1 MVRSLGRLGV
11 GGAKVDWTGYYQGEQ
26 RHRVV
31 LPTYPFERQRYWVEA
46 GGGKAAA
53 ATASSA
59 APLQKKPDVA
69 DWFYVPSWK
78 RSALPHFAPDP
89 SLQGVNVMVFLDE
102 LGLGMELSMLLRQ
115 AGHTV
120 VEVLPGES
128 FTRESHSRHIV
139 RPDCYDDYDALLKDL
154 ASRGQSPQLI
164 CHLWMV
170 TAGRSGE
177 AKLQERGFYSL
188 LSLA

>member
-1 MVRSLGRLGV
+1 
-11 GGAKVDWTGYYQGEQ
+11 AKVDWKGYYQGEQ

-78 RSALPHFAPDP
+78 RSGPPEVYCRDKGTRNFLIFNDEC
-89 SLQGVNVMVFLDE
+89 GV
-102 LGLGMELSMLLRQ
+102 GS
-115 AGHTV
+115 A
-120 VEVLPGES
+120 
-128 FTRESHSRHIV
+128 
-139 RPDCYDDYDALLKDL
+139 L
-154 ASRGQSPQLI
+154 ASRLATLGHQAVI
-164 CHLWMV
+164 V
-170 TAGRSGE
+170 TSSEQDSRIDTTTYTTRPSCAGD
-177 AKLQERGFYSL
+177 
-188 LSLA
+188 